1 MNTILRFLRRFYKTG
16 SPHVG
21 YAGELTD
28 GARLW
33 LHADGVLIARIYRI
47 GRLVIDDRRTKS
59 EDRNER

>member
-1 MNTILRFLRRFYKTG
+1 MNETDLTHADVVEVTI
-16 SPHVG
+16 SD
-21 YAGELTD
+21 AAD

-59 EDRNER
+59 EERN